1 MQVIMPK
8 TNKEIEDLVLNCNIT
23 YNPQE
28 LQLALNTKKD
38 SVTQLKVYRGDNR
51 TYNEIRFV
59 GFQPR
64 HQLMQQKLFNLA
76 AHFVN
81 DKDFRNS
88 FCFWWKFRIGFTLSQ
103 NNIPFVATGTTETHY
118 GDNKYEINID
128 RFNMFNLSNSALK
141 VQKIG
146 FNGITLENSSIIA
159 FQIYK
164 DEIIF
169 ATTIPPEYIKQIE

>member
-1 MQVIMPK
+1 MPGP
-8 TNKEIEDLVLNCNIT
+8 TTTKELEKIVMECNIT
-23 YNPQE
+23 YSPHE
-28 LQLALNTKKD
+28 LQYNLNTKKD
-38 SVTQLKVYRGDNR
+38 SVTHLKVYRGDNR
-51 TYNEIRFV
+51 TYNEIRAV

-64 HQLMQQKLFNLA
+64 KQLPQQNLLNLA

-81 DKDFRNS
+81 DKSFRDS
-88 FCFWWKFRIGFTLSQ
+88 FCAWWKYRNGFTLPQ

-118 GDNKYEINID
+118 GDNEYEINID

-169 ATTIPPEYIKQIE
+169 ATTIPPEYIKQIK